1 MQQLLG
7 GLKPT
12 DEHIYD
18 EGDRRSD
25 EEDSEDE
32 DFRRIMSRKVSM
44 NEQNVI
50 GMNFEKYNREA
61 KPSQEVRR
69 KIANFVMEYQEIQDK

>member
-7 GLKPT
+7 GLKAV
-12 DEHIYD
+12 DDHAFD
-18 EGDRRSD
+18 DGDRRSD
-25 EEDSEDE
+25 EDDSEDE

-50 GMNFEKYNREA
+50 GMNFEKYNREG
-61 KPSQEVRR
+61 KPSGEIRR
-69 KIANFVMEYQEIQDK
+69 KI

>member
-1 MQQLLG
+1 MQKLLG
-7 GLKPT
+7 GLKAV
-12 DEHIYD
+12 DDHGYD

-32 DFRRIMSRKVSM
+32 DFRRIMTRKVSM

-61 KPSQEVRR
+61 KPSQ
-69 KIANFVMEYQEIQDK
+69 